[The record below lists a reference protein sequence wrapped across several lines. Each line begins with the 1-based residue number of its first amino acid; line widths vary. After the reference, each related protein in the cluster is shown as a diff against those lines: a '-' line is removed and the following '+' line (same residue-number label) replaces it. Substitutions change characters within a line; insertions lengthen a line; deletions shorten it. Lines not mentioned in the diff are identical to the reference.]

1 MGIKYGRTRSW
12 RGASIWIIQVKK
24 KIWILLQVKGKPLR
38 GFKQGTGLVL
48 LITEHSNSS
57 IEAGLVKFWTN
68 IDTNLF
74 LMENQPG

>member
-38 GFKQGTGLVL
+38 GFKQRTGLVL

-57 IEAGLVKFWTN
+57 IEAGLEREELK
-68 IDTNLF
+68 
-74 LMENQPG
+74 QRG